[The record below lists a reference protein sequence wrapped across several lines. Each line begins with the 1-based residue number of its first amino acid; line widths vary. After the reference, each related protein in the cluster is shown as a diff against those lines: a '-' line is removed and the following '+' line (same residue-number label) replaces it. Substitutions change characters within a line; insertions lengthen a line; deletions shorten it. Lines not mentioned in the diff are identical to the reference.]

1 MNKSVGSGQRNR
13 QLKAVKNLPFALAGI
28 EKIRRLGHTN
38 SMIDIAKLKPQI
50 DRICKDLPVK
60 RLGVFGS
67 ALRKDFGPSS
77 DIDVLVVFDADSG
90 MNLFDKYFDLKERLE
105 SVFGREIDLIVDRP
119 FRNPVFRDSVEKSR
133 TIVYER

>member
-1 MNKSVGSGQRNR
+1 
-13 QLKAVKNLPFALAGI
+13 
-28 EKIRRLGHTN
+28 
-38 SMIDIAKLKPQI
+38 MIDLAKVKPQI

-60 RLGVFGS
+60 RLGIFGS
-67 ALRKDFGPSS
+67 ALNKDFGPSS

-105 SVFGREIDLIVDRP
+105 NVFGREVDLIVDRP

-133 TIVYER
+133 TVVYER